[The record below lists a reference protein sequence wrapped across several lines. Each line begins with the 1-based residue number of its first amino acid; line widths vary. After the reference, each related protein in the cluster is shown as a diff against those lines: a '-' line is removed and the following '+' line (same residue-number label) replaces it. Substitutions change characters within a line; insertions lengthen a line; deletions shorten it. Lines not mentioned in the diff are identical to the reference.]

1 MRISGKTAL
10 VPGASRP
17 IGRAI
22 AKRLAEE
29 GARLIL
35 PTFDWPESI
44 TEMED
49 EFNQAEYSFLSMPV
63 DLRSEKAVKELIH
76 ESKIRFGTIHILIN
90 NIERG
95 GMPVIH
101 GSYDLPHNSEQWDL
115 EIATSLKAKW
125 LLFHHCLPLMRS
137 SGEGSV
143 VNISSVSA
151 MLGRSGATAPF
162 FNDAYSA
169 ANRAISSFTET
180 WAREAA
186 PTIRVNEL
194 MLGLI
199 RNRHGE
205 DTRGWGELT
214 EQEKTDIAEQC
225 LLERTGTPE
234 EVATATLFLIKD
246 ADYMTGSVLRMDGGV
261 ALGSQKVPPMPTGI
275 LTWQNK

>member
-1 MRISGKTAL
+1 MKISGKTAL

-49 EFNQAEYSFLSMPV
+49 DFNQAEYSFLSLPV
-63 DLRSEKAVKELIH
+63 DLRSEEAVKELIH
-76 ESKIRFGTIHILIN
+76 KSKIRFGTIHILIN

-137 SGEGSV
+137 SGEGAV

-205 DTRGWGELT
+205 ETRGWEELT
-214 EQEKTDIAEQC
+214 EQEKVDIAGQC

-234 EVATATLFLIKD
+234 EVARATLFLIKD
-246 ADYMTGSVLRMDGGV
+246 ADYMTGSILRMDGGV

-275 LTWQNK
+275 LT

>member
-1 MRISGKTAL
+1 MKISGKTAL

-49 EFNQAEYSFLSMPV
+49 EFSQAEYSFLSLPV
-63 DLRSEKAVKELIH
+63 DLRSEEAVKELIH
-76 ESKIRFGTIHILIN
+76 KSKIRFGTIHILIN

-137 SGEGSV
+137 SGEGAV

-205 DTRGWGELT
+205 ETRGWEELT
-214 EQEKTDIAEQC
+214 EQEKVDIAGQC

-234 EVATATLFLIKD
+234 EVARATLFLIKD
-246 ADYMTGSVLRMDGGV
+246 ADYMTGSILRMDGGV

-275 LTWQNK
+275 LT